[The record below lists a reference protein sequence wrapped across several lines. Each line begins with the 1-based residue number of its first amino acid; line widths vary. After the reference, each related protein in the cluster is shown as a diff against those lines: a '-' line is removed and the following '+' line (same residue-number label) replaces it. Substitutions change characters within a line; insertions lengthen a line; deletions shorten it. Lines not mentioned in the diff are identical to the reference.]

1 MAGLVV
7 LEKMVMLVLLMLVGF
22 LAAKGKWVDESF
34 GQRPASWWPTCSSWP
49 PFWPSVVGME
59 PLFSGRELV
68 VSVVAVFILFAIGG
82 VLGWICAKLLPCR
95 QGTGRR
101 PGCRCS
107 S

>member
-34 GQRPASWWPTCSSWP
+34 GQKASFLVANVFIVATILA
-49 PFWPSVVGME
+49 SVVGME

-82 VLGWICAKLLPCR
+82 VLGGSAPNSSPCR
-95 QGTGRR
+95 RGTGRR